1 MSNRIRD
8 QRELATG
15 PFHAIIVIEGPLT
28 EGVARRKNNV
38 FGIWINTEQVT
49 FESFPSYFHV
59 LASGKLSS
67 ITNATTLAV
76 EDIDPA
82 AQARHSTVAGYWD
95 SAVFGQALVRLMTE
109 RGHFG
114 IHEGGVR
121 FLSDTAYAARLVLP
135 HDIANGRFVARTYVF
150 RNGELVAQRSE
161 GFAVQKM
168 GFERFIYAAAV
179 GQPLLYGIVCVI
191 LALFTGWLGGVIF
204 RR

>member
-1 MSNRIRD
+1 MRD
-8 QRELATG
+8 RPRHCDRARSTS
-15 PFHAIIVIEGPLT
+15 IIVIEGPLT
-28 EGVARRKNNV
+28 ERRGAPEEATSS
-38 FGIWINTEQVT
+38 GIWINTEQVT
-49 FESFPSYFHV
+49 FEGFPSYFHV

-67 ITNATTLAV
+67 ITNADDACRRGHRPRRAGAPF
-76 EDIDPA
+76 DG
-82 AQARHSTVAGYWD
+82 RRGYWD

-114 IHEGGVR
+114 VHEGGVR

-150 RNGELVAQRSE
+150 RNGALVAERSE

-179 GQPLLYGIVCVI
+179 GSSRCS
-191 LALFTGWLGGVIF
+191 TGSSA
-204 RR
+204 